1 MIPFRSLLM
10 IIPIMFYYLIE
21 SFFIGLFVSVAWKF
35 ILQPQFDI
43 QLSYLSWVIII
54 WIVKVIL
61 FDPIKIAAALK
72 NQIVLKN
79 NDENVQTD
87 ES

>member
-1 MIPFRSLLM
+1 MIPLKSLLM

-21 SFFIGLFVSVAWKF
+21 SFFIGLFVSVGWKF

-43 QLSYLSWVIII
+43 QLSYLTWVIII

-61 FDPIKIAAALK
+61 FDPIKIAAVFK
-72 NQIVLKN
+72 NQIIVK
-79 NDENVQTD
+79 EKEEQ
-87 ES
+87 

>member
-1 MIPFRSLLM
+1 MIPLKSLLM

-21 SFFIGLFVSVAWKF
+21 SFFIGLFVSVGWKF

-43 QLSYLSWVIII
+43 QLSYLTWVIII

-61 FDPIKIAAALK
+61 FDPIKIAAAFK
-72 NQIVLKN
+72 NQIIVK
-79 NDENVQTD
+79 EKEEQ
-87 ES
+87 